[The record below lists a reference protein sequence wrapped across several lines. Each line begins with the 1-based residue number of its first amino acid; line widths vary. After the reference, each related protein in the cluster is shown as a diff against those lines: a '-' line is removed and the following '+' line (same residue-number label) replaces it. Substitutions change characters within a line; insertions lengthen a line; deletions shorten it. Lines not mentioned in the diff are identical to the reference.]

1 MILSL
6 SGKSS
11 KIFREIGSHTMMLK
25 YQKKMLYGY
34 ISKKELDKIE
44 KEYGT
49 SKY

>member
-11 KIFREIGSHTMMLK
+11 KIFREIGSNTSMLK
-25 YQKKMLYGY
+25 YQKKMLYEY

-44 KEYGT
+44 NEYGT
-49 SKY
+49 SNY